1 MADEE
6 GIRPDVPTSTAI
18 VPSTHREAVKLA
30 RVISGDLPNNR
41 GLFWCMTCGLKD
53 GDVCKYPRGLTLDF
67 DEDEMQALDGDPYNH
82 QGPCPIC
89 GSQTLVSMDMMG
101 GSDFSIRGKAS
112 ANRRKE
118 YGEAA
123 DVFINKVQ
131 QRIGDVF
138 VGGGPVPG
146 STLDEPTGTGQKT
159 PVPTG
164 RENLPDASDVD
175 LGDMKPRQG

>member
-6 GIRPDVPTSTAI
+6 GIKPDVPTSTAI

-123 DVFINKVQ
+123 DVFFEKAQ
-131 QRIGDVF
+131 EKIGGMLAGV
-138 VGGGPVPG
+138 VPG
-146 STLDEPTGTGQKT
+146 STLSDPNPAPAGG
-159 PVPTG
+159 PS
-164 RENLPDASDVD
+164 RDDLPDANDVD
-175 LGDMKPRQG
+175 LSDLKPRRG